1 MHSRIPL
8 GVSPRLEGKQRTPL
22 SSRVAK
28 RISWSPLVASMES
41 SLLFILERGLGI
53 VLQAMQEK
61 KSLHI
66 ARTGAS
72 QGFPRAAAPVGVF
85 SQGTTRISG
94 ASRAALGKPG
104 LHGGGE
110 GERVFAFYS
119 REGTR
124 ASRHVEEGLSRSFSG
139 GDRKPSF
146 PSTSAGDLRE
156 LPREPLRGEG
166 CCGVGGASGD

>member
-8 GVSPRLEGKQRTPL
+8 GVRPRLEGKQRTLL
-22 SSRVAK
+22 SSRVTT
-28 RISWSPLVASMES
+28 RISWSPLVASVES

-85 SQGTTRISG
+85 SQGTARISG
-94 ASRAALGKPG
+94 RAGSPHPLSPSSLLSLWPQYVPRSSQQASPRILAARRCLLRFLTLWPVGQRWTSPPPP
-104 LHGGGE
+104 
-110 GERVFAFYS
+110 S
-119 REGTR
+119 
-124 ASRHVEEGLSRSFSG
+124 LSC
-139 GDRKPSF
+139 
-146 PSTSAGDLRE
+146 
-156 LPREPLRGEG
+156 PRWLT
-166 CCGVGGASGD
+166 